1 MNPIEVNTM
10 SSLSILQ
17 DRLTQTEYAME
28 SLSEQIND
36 LNGSIESNTEHRD
49 KIVKKFNQHDEETVE
64 LREAINLL
72 KEARETHG

>member
-1 MNPIEVNTM
+1 M

>member
-1 MNPIEVNTM
+1 M

-36 LNGSIESNTEHRD
+36 LNGTIEANTEHRD
-49 KIVKKFNQHDEETVE
+49 KILKQFNQHDEETVE
-64 LREAINLL
+64 LKETIELL
-72 KEARETHG
+72 KESQGSHG